1 MEKIISN
8 VKERV
13 LQIAEKK
20 GVAKERFFEEI
31 GMTYGSFKGAA
42 KNTPLNSDAIANII
56 SKYPDISA
64 EWLLTGKQP
73 MLKTSEYNEPEKI
86 QAAEKVEIY
95 SKAGRLHQEQSVPLY
110 DMVASAGLV
119 ELFDGTQDVLGEIS
133 IPNLPKCDG
142 AIKITGD
149 SMYPILKSGD
159 IVMYQRVT
167 DIKEGIFWGEMY
179 IVQINMGGGLYMT
192 SVKYIQKSDKGD
204 DHVKLVSQNKN
215 HDPKD
220 VKMSKI
226 RGLAFVK
233 ASIRINSI
241 T

>member
-56 SKYPDISA
+56 SKYPDINA
-64 EWLLTGKQP
+64 EWLLTGREP
-73 MLKTSEYNEPEKI
+73 MLKQYLSPETEKI
-86 QAAEKVEIY
+86 QFAEEISVY
-95 SKAGRLHQEQSVPLY
+95 SQRDRKHQDQSVPLY
-110 DMVASAGLV
+110 AVEASAGIV

-149 SMYPILKSGD
+149 SMYPVLKSGD
-159 IVMYQRVT
+159 IVMYQKVT

-179 IVQINMGGGLYMT
+179 IAQVNLGGGLYMT
-192 SVKYIQKSDKGD
+192 TVKYLQKSDRGAD
-204 DHVKLVSQNKN
+204 YVKLVSQNKH

-220 VKMSKI
+220 VKLSKI
-226 RGLAFVK
+226 RALAYVK